1 MFLKVIQ
8 EGLIHLPIK
17 KKKPSDTK
25 INNAHTQ

>member
-17 KKKPSDTK
+17 KNNPSDTK